1 MLEVPP
7 TYLEVPQK
15 AITEE
20 TNGPPLCSNQL
31 LTGNPYMSC
40 FKYIQMDVPKSQIH
54 RYKECKYKI
63 TQIQDMAS
71 INCLQNIYNTMYE
84 KNWHRFPNCWQV
96 IASRNGQHFYKC
108 LRSAWPHF
116 FTPKKLYS
124 VFMKMGIEVVS
135 TKSLSLF
142 SLCLLGINSIFTGFH
157 FSDIY
162 SNFQKLN
169 WHYWC
174 DHGMWWW
181 SDKIMDG
188 GSLVLRIKDSLD

>member
-1 MLEVPP
+1 MTDHFNNVYICIEYFIKVVCQLSQVLWYILVPSC
-7 TYLEVPQK
+7 
-15 AITEE
+15 
-20 TNGPPLCSNQL
+20 PLFLWKCHILHNL
-31 LTGNPYMSC
+31 YKVYILHNLHICIFCVGMS
-40 FKYIQMDVPKSQIH
+40 Y
-54 RYKECKYKI
+54 
-63 TQIQDMAS
+63 
-71 INCLQNIYNTMYE
+71 
-84 KNWHRFPNCWQV
+84 
-96 IASRNGQHFYKC
+96 
-108 LRSAWPHF
+108 LRSYEMLSHIEMVNIFTNTYGQPDHIF

-181 SDKIMDG
+181 SDKLMDG
-188 GSLVLRIKDSLD
+188 GSLVLRIKDP

>member
-1 MLEVPP
+1 MVCQLSQVLWYILVPSCPLFLWKCHILHNLYKVDILHNLHICIFCVGMSYLRSYEML
-7 TYLEVPQK
+7 Y
-15 AITEE
+15 
-20 TNGPPLCSNQL
+20 
-31 LTGNPYMSC
+31 
-40 FKYIQMDVPKSQIH
+40 
-54 RYKECKYKI
+54 
-63 TQIQDMAS
+63 
-71 INCLQNIYNTMYE
+71 
-84 KNWHRFPNCWQV
+84 
-96 IASRNGQHFYKC
+96 RNGQHFYKW

-116 FTPKKLYS
+116 FTPKKLFS

-181 SDKIMDG
+181 SEKIKDG
-188 GSLVLRIKDSLD
+188 GSLVLRIQDPGNLKIGHF